1 MHIKSYLLHY
11 NEGKK
16 ERLIEQLQN
25 LSNCEIIPAKNHD
38 VIVLVTDAEDEESD
52 KKLHNNL
59 LEMEGLKHLSL
70 VSGFDG
76 K

>member
-11 NEGKK
+11 TEGKK
-16 ERLIEQLQN
+16 ERLIEQLRK

-38 VIVLVTDAEDEESD
+38 VIVLVTDAEDDETD
-52 KKLHNNL
+52 KRLHNNL

>member
-52 KKLHNNL
+52 KKTTQQLTRDGRVKAL
-59 LEMEGLKHLSL
+59 ILS
-70 VSGFDG
+70 FWI
-76 K
+76 